1 MDQIVAGLARLDPT
15 SPDAADMVRMAL
27 KLKAC
32 PGYVVAAAAK
42 AVEVH
47 ALRDAIPE
55 LVAAFDALYGA
66 KRDPGCTGRLAIVV
80 ALHALD
86 HWSAEVF
93 ERGLT
98 LVQLEGDPLHRFDF
112 GAMVRGACAQA
123 HVHLLRAD
131 CLDVCAEMLADDW
144 APARVG
150 AARGL
155 GESGRIDATATLRFK
170 LALGPDD
177 SEVMAACFD
186 GLFGLR
192 RDPAVSFS
200 IAMLERE
207 DERAESAALALGSQR
222 AAEATDALIAWCDR
236 ATKESRHRV
245 GYLALTL
252 LRSDA
257 ANAALATVIRTA
269 AAEDAIAAA
278 EALATFKHEPAVHD
292 LLIACAKT
300 TKDKQLRAE
309 LERLAD

>member
-15 SPDAADMVRMAL
+15 SPDAVDMVRMAL

-32 PGYVVAAAAK
+32 SGYVVAAAAK
-42 AVEVH
+42 AVETH
-47 ALRDAIPE
+47 GLRDAIPE
-55 LVAAFDALYGA
+55 LVAAFDALYAA
-66 KRDPGCTGRLAIVV
+66 KRDPGCTGRLAIVI

-86 HWSAEVF
+86 HWAADVF

-98 LVQLEGDPLHRFDF
+98 LVQLEGDPNNRFDF
-112 GAMVRGACAQA
+112 GAAVRGACAQA

-131 CLDVCAEMLADDW
+131 CLDVCAEMLADRW
-144 APARVG
+144 VPARIG

-192 RDPAVSFS
+192 RDPAISFC
-200 IAMLERE
+200 IAMLQHE
-207 DERAESAALALGSQR
+207 DARAEAAALALGSQR
-222 AAEATDALIAWCDR
+222 VAEATEALIAWCGR
-236 ATKESRHRV
+236 ATKDSRHRI
-245 GYLALTL
+245 GYLALAL

-257 ANAALATVIRTA
+257 ANAELATVIRTGP
-269 AAEDAIAAA
+269 AEDALAAA

-292 LLIACAKT
+292 LLIACAGD
-300 TKDKQLRAE
+300 TKDMQLRVE
-309 LERLAD
+309 LKRLAN